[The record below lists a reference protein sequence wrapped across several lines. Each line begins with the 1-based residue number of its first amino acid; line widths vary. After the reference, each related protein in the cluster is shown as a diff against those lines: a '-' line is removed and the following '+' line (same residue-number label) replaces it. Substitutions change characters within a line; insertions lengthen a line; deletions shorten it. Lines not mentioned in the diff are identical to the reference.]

1 MPFPTLPDPA
11 GDRAHEHARWHPE
24 RETLELAMAG
34 AAKVLG
40 PDTGFA
46 LDRHICYA
54 TGDRK

>member
-1 MPFPTLPDPA
+1 MPNLSVPDPVA
-11 GDRAHEHARWHPE
+11 DRAHEQARRHPDQ
-24 RETLELAMAG
+24 ETLELAAAG